1 MPQPAAV
8 MLGSLAAFT
17 SRELSRL
24 SLAPGASPGR
34 GLRQVVPAGVRTLEV
49 RWILAGELDPA
60 VADWFARFPAGT
72 ESRQDSYLVRP
83 CLPTLGVKVRGGGPL
98 EMKVYLGSPGILRI
112 PGGVCGRM
120 ERWRKWSARPA
131 RPRSGGYY
139 LHGWTAV
146 RKSRRITR
154 FAPDSRGAL
163 ETGQVLNEGPGCAV
177 ELTEIHALC
186 QRWWSLGLEATGPSG
201 LLRSQLEAA
210 AAHVFAEPLP
220 DGVELGP
227 GNSQS
232 YARWLARLSGVAGS
246 RGPREAGG
254 WIP

>member
-1 MPQPAAV
+1 MVIAA
-8 MLGSLAAFT
+8 L
-17 SRELSRL
+17 
-24 SLAPGASPGR
+24 PG
-34 GLRQVVPAGVRTLEV
+34 QVVPAGVRTLEV

-83 CLPTLGVKVRGGGPL
+83 CLPALGVKVRGGGPL
-98 EMKVYLGSPGILRI
+98 EMKVYLGSPGMLRV

-120 ERWRKWSARPA
+120 ERWRKWSSRPG
-131 RPRSGGYY
+131 RPRSGSHC

-154 FAPDSRGAL
+154 FTPAGRGAR
-163 ETGQVLNEGPGCAV
+163 ETGQVLNEEPGCAV

-186 QRWWSLGLEATGPSG
+186 QPWWSLAFEATGPSG

-210 AAHVFAEPLP
+210 AAHVFAEPFP
-220 DGVELGP
+220 GGAELGP

-232 YARWLARLSGVAGS
+232 YARWLAGLSG
-246 RGPREAGG
+246 RGLWPQAREAGG
-254 WIP
+254 WILQTGNRVTSSWSSWAR